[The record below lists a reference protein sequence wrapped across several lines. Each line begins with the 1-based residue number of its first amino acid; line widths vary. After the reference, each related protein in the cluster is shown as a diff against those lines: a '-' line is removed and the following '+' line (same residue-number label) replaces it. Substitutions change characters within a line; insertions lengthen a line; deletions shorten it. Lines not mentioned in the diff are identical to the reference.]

1 MARRAPA
8 DSLATFPAEGR
19 ASAAVL
25 QNQHDGTVGATATAD
40 FTGDSEGWELPNALR
55 GRTVNWV
62 PLPTSYVPV
71 SISSAGLPGTNDYF
85 LPP

>member
-1 MARRAPA
+1 MGLE
-8 DSLATFPAEGR
+8 SSIFPKHSTE
-19 ASAAVL
+19 
-25 QNQHDGTVGATATAD
+25 TD